1 METKASY
8 VLVGTVTL
16 LAIIAGLGFFLWLA
30 KVQIDRTYARY
41 DILFDSVAGLGNASP
56 VRFNGVDVGQ
66 VLSIDLSRSDP
77 SRVRVSI
84 EVSANTPVR
93 QGTIARLESQGVTGV
108 SFVGLEGGVPD
119 APALDRDPLTG
130 VPVIP
135 SETSVVQGLI
145 DDAPDLLEEAISLLK
160 DLSKFTSEENRTA
173 VADILKNVDAATE
186 RLDVALSNVD
196 QITQDIS
203 EGVDQIASFTGRL
216 DSVADKAEVALG
228 TADRAL
234 ARFEA
239 FGETGLPQV
248 SAVTADVSRLVE
260 ALRRLVNQIERDP
273 ARFLLGNRTP
283 EYSR

>member
-203 EGVDQIASFTGRL
+203 KGVDQIASFTGRL
-216 DSVADKAEVALG
+216 DSVADKAELALG

-239 FGETGLPQV
+239 FGEIGLPQV
-248 SAVTADVSRLVE
+248 TGVTADVSRLVE

>member
-16 LAIIAGLGFFLWLA
+16 LAIIAALGFFLWLA
-30 KVQIDRTYARY
+30 KVQIDRAFARY
-41 DILFDSVAGLGNASP
+41 DILFDSVAGLAQASP

-84 EVSANTPVR
+84 EVAASTPVR
-93 QGTIARLESQGVTGV
+93 SGTIARLESQGVTGV
-108 SFVGLEGGVPD
+108 SFVGLEGGQPD
-119 APALDRDPLTG
+119 APPLERDPETG
-130 VPVIP
+130 VQVIP
-135 SETSVVQGLI
+135 SEPSVVQGLI
-145 DDAPDLLEEAISLLK
+145 EGAPDLLEEAISLLK
-160 DLSKFTSEENRTA
+160 DLGKFTSEENRTA

-203 EGVDQIASFTGRL
+203 KGVDQIASFTGRL
-216 DSVADKAEVALG
+216 DSVADKAEQALG
-228 TADRAL
+228 TADSAL

-239 FGETGLPQV
+239 FGATGLPQV
-248 SAVTADVSRLVE
+248 TDVTADVSRLVE
-260 ALRRLVNQIERDP
+260 ALRRLVSQIERDP

>member
-8 VLVGTVTL
+8 VLVGAVTL

-186 RLDVALSNVD
+186 RLDLALSNVD

-203 EGVDQIASFTGRL
+203 KGVDQIASFTGRL
-216 DSVADKAEVALG
+216 DSVADKAELALG

>member
-8 VLVGTVTL
+8 VLVGAVTL

-248 SAVTADVSRLVE
+248 SAVTEDVSRLVE

>member
-8 VLVGTVTL
+8 VLIGTVTL

-145 DDAPDLLEEAISLLK
+145 EDAPDLLEEAISLLK
-160 DLSKFTSEENRTA
+160 DLGKFTSEENRKA

-186 RLDVALSNVD
+186 RLDVALANVD

-203 EGVDQIASFTGRL
+203 KGVDQIASFTGRL
-216 DSVADKAEVALG
+216 DSVADKAELALG

-239 FGETGLPQV
+239 FGATGLPQV
-248 SAVTADVSRLVE
+248 TDVTADVSRLVE

>member
-1 METKASY
+1 MFWSERSPCWRSSP
-8 VLVGTVTL
+8 
-16 LAIIAGLGFFLWLA
+16 GFFLWLA

-203 EGVDQIASFTGRL
+203 KGVDQIASFTGRL
-216 DSVADKAEVALG
+216 DSVADKAELALG

>member
-8 VLVGTVTL
+8 VLVGAVTL

-203 EGVDQIASFTGRL
+203 KGVDQIASFTGRL
-216 DSVADKAEVALG
+216 DSVADKAELALG